1 MISKKNLTAFIAG
14 LLFLSPLTV
23 ICQVLPV
30 TNTLTPEDTVR
41 TVEILPGVKKL
52 EYRKIDSITE
62 VQILTGNVRLR
73 QGTSIFECDSCV
85 INKRLNLFEAFGNVH
100 INDSDTSDIYADH
113 LRYLTDKR
121 MAYLDNHVRL
131 TDGKGTLTTPYLEYD
146 VNTKVGIYKKGGK
159 VVNKKT
165 VLTSEEGYYYADLK
179 DVYFKKNVK
188 LKDPKYELESDSLL
202 YNTESETA
210 RFIAETFIKDSSGRT
225 IKTREGYY
233 NQQTGKAEFGQRP
246 VIQDGAIQATGEK
259 IFSDDSSGTT
269 QIIGRAILVD
279 TAAGRTVLADE
290 IFFNNKNESFLAT
303 KKPLMII
310 KQENDSIFISAD
322 TLFSARLSDL
332 YSQQEST
339 KQMDTSKTLKADD
352 KMTKDNKKQEVP
364 DSLLTSKPNKAKK
377 KKDRL
382 LDIKPTDSK
391 TKDSTNLISTD
402 TLISAGLTEPDKKKD
417 TTTSKELMQETKSAD
432 LKIKDSRDLSSAGIA
447 ISPRLTEPDKKKDT
461 ATDKNPREEIKPADL
476 KSRDSKNLISTD
488 TQISKRAKKPKKK
501 KHARSNKDLTQEIKP
516 VDLKSRDSVNLI
528 SAGNQISNRII
539 EPNKKKDTLIN
550 KDTVKEIK
558 LFDSKTKDSANLAPA
573 DTSLSTELSEPNKK
587 KEFIEND
594 TLKKVK
600 VIEFN
605 PKDSSNRY
613 FEAYRHVRIYTD
625 SLQAVCDSMF
635 YSFKDS
641 VFRLYNN
648 PVVWA
653 KESQITGDT
662 ILLHTKNKKA
672 DRMEVFKNSFLVNL
686 VKQELYNQ
694 IKAVRLDAYFKD
706 GSLDSVRAKGQAEAI
721 YYIQDEDSAF
731 TGINQSTCELMDI
744 FFHEKELQRVVFRS
758 QVKGTIWPM
767 QQKTP
772 QEMRLGK
779 FKWLDAQR
787 PKTRYELFE

>member
-1 MISKKNLTAFIAG
+1 MISKKNLTAFITG
-14 LLFLSPLTV
+14 FLFLSQLTA

-30 TNTLTPEDTVR
+30 TNTTTSQDTVR
-41 TVEILPGVKKL
+41 TVEILPGVRKL

-100 INDSDTSDIYADH
+100 INDSDTANVYADH
-113 LRYLTDKR
+113 LRYLTDRR

-146 VNTKVGIYKKGGK
+146 LNTKVGIYKKGGK
-159 VVNKKT
+159 VVNKNT

-188 LKDPKYELESDSLL
+188 LKDPKFELESDSLL

-210 RFIAETFIKDSSGRT
+210 RFIAQTFIKDSSNRT
-225 IKTREGYY
+225 IRTREGYY
-233 NQQTGKAEFGQRP
+233 NQRTGKSEFGQRP
-246 VIQDGAIQATGEK
+246 VIQDGAIQATGER
-259 IFSDDSSGTT
+259 IFSDDSTGIT

-279 TAAGRTVLADE
+279 TAASRTVLADE
-290 IFFNNKNESFLAT
+290 IFFDNKNESFLAT

-332 YSQQEST
+332 YSRKEST
-339 KQMDTSKTLKADD
+339 NQMDTLKAMKADD
-352 KMTKDNKKQEVP
+352 KMTKAAKKEEIP
-364 DSLLTSKPNKAKK
+364 DSRLPSKSAGADK
-377 KKDRL
+377 KKDTTINKDL
-382 LDIKPTDSK
+382 TQELKPTDSK
-391 TKDSTNLISTD
+391 PKDSVGLASIGIGISPRP
-402 TLISAGLTEPDKKKD
+402 IEPDKKKD
-417 TTTSKELMQETKSAD
+417 TSINKD
-432 LKIKDSRDLSSAGIA
+432 LFK
-447 ISPRLTEPDKKKDT
+447 
-461 ATDKNPREEIKPADL
+461 EIKP
-476 KSRDSKNLISTD
+476 S
-488 TQISKRAKKPKKK
+488 
-501 KHARSNKDLTQEIKP
+501 
-516 VDLKSRDSVNLI
+516 
-528 SAGNQISNRII
+528 
-539 EPNKKKDTLIN
+539 
-550 KDTVKEIK
+550 
-558 LFDSKTKDSANLAPA
+558 DSKTKDSANLVPA
-573 DTSLSTELSEPNKK
+573 DTLLSDKQAELNKK
-587 KEFIEND
+587 KDSAEKKD
-594 TLKKVK
+594 TLKEVK

-613 FEAYRHVRIYTD
+613 FEAYGHVRIYTD

-641 VFRLYNN
+641 VFRLYDN

-672 DRMEVFKNSFLVNL
+672 DKMEVFKNSFLVNL
-686 VKQELYNQ
+686 VNQELYNQ
-694 IKAVRLDAYFKD
+694 IKAMRLDAYFKD

-731 TGINQSTCELMDI
+731 TGINQSTCDLMDI

-772 QEMRLGK
+772 QEMRLEK
-779 FKWLDAQR
+779 FKWLDAKR

>member
-1 MISKKNLTAFIAG
+1 MISKKNLTAFITG
-14 LLFLSPLTV
+14 FLFLSQLTA

-30 TNTLTPEDTVR
+30 TNTTTSQDTVR
-41 TVEILPGVKKL
+41 TVEILPGVRKL

-100 INDSDTSDIYADH
+100 INDSDTANVYADH
-113 LRYLTDKR
+113 LRYLTDRR

-146 VNTKVGIYKKGGK
+146 LNTKVGIYKKGGK
-159 VVNKKT
+159 VVNKNT

-188 LKDPKYELESDSLL
+188 LKDPKFELESDSLL

-210 RFIAETFIKDSSGRT
+210 RFIAQTFIKDSSNRT
-225 IKTREGYY
+225 IRTREGYY
-233 NQQTGKAEFGQRP
+233 NQRTGKSEFGQRP
-246 VIQDGAIQATGEK
+246 VIQDGAIQATGER
-259 IFSDDSSGTT
+259 IFSDDSTGIT

-279 TAAGRTVLADE
+279 TAASRTVLADE
-290 IFFNNKNESFLAT
+290 IFFDNKNESFLAT

-332 YSQQEST
+332 YSRKEST
-339 KQMDTSKTLKADD
+339 NQMDTLKAMKADD
-352 KMTKDNKKQEVP
+352 KMTKAAKKEEIP
-364 DSLLTSKPNKAKK
+364 DSRLPSKSAGADK
-377 KKDRL
+377 KKDTTINKDL
-382 LDIKPTDSK
+382 TQELKPTDSK
-391 TKDSTNLISTD
+391 PKDSVGLASIGIGISPRP
-402 TLISAGLTEPDKKKD
+402 IEPDKKKD
-417 TTTSKELMQETKSAD
+417 TTINKDLTQELKPTDSKS
-432 LKIKDSRDLSSAGIA
+432 KDSAGLASIGIG
-447 ISPRLTEPDKKKDT
+447 ISPRPIEPDKKKDT
-461 ATDKNPREEIKPADL
+461 SINKDLFKEIKP
-476 KSRDSKNLISTD
+476 S
-488 TQISKRAKKPKKK
+488 
-501 KHARSNKDLTQEIKP
+501 
-516 VDLKSRDSVNLI
+516 
-528 SAGNQISNRII
+528 
-539 EPNKKKDTLIN
+539 
-550 KDTVKEIK
+550 
-558 LFDSKTKDSANLAPA
+558 DSKTKDSANLVPA
-573 DTSLSTELSEPNKK
+573 DTLLSDKQAELNKK
-587 KEFIEND
+587 KDSAEKKD
-594 TLKKVK
+594 TLKEVK

-613 FEAYRHVRIYTD
+613 FEAYGHVRIYTD

-641 VFRLYNN
+641 VFRLYDN

-672 DRMEVFKNSFLVNL
+672 DKMEVFKNSFLVNL
-686 VKQELYNQ
+686 VNQELYNQ
-694 IKAVRLDAYFKD
+694 IKAMRLDAYFKD

-731 TGINQSTCELMDI
+731 TGINQSTCDLMDI

-772 QEMRLGK
+772 QEMRLEK
-779 FKWLDAQR
+779 FKWLDAKR